1 MVGVKM
7 EKKSELKNLFNIPE
21 QISVIRKAKAPVKTN
36 NL

>member
-21 QISVIRKAKAPVKTN
+21 QISAIRKAKTAC
-36 NL
+36 